1 MKILSHPLG
10 SDQMFQLQSDFGVFL
25 RKSAFFEGIGELI
38 VLTDPQQ
45 KLRLGVQRLD
55 LHSSF
60 LGCGSERCEVHV
72 SGYVLFSGRFESV
85 RAH

>member
-1 MKILSHPLG
+1 
-10 SDQMFQLQSDFGVFL
+10 MFQLQSNLGMFL
-25 RKSAFFEGIGELI
+25 REPAFFKGIGETI

-45 KLRLGVQRLD
+45 KLRLGVQRLN

-72 SGYVLFSGRFESV
+72 SGYVLFSGRFERV